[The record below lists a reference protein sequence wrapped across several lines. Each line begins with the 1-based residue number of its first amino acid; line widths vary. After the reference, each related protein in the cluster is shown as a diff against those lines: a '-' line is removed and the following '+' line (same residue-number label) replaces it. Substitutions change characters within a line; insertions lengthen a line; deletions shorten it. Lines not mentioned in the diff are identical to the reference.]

1 MESKSHRVELTCR
14 QRSIYFVD
22 APDSE
27 AAKQVASERWRR
39 GEPSDVAGFDWQ
51 ELESAAVAPAADS
64 GSQTQDD
71 QVVLRFVQE
80 RESLLLKLGSSL
92 VSASVNDA
100 ISAAQTAP
108 DLGWFRR
115 DGVPDTVRAA
125 EALER
130 LCARKQLV
138 SFRRTRVRSNER
150 GEILLYCTPRYLEQ
164 LASEMNEDS
173 VRAYG

>member
-22 APDSE
+22 AADSE
-27 AAKQVASERWRR
+27 AAKQLASERWRR
-39 GEPSDVAGFDWQ
+39 GDPSDVAGFDWQ
-51 ELESAAVAPAADS
+51 ELEWAAVTPVPDPI
-64 GSQTQDD
+64 SQAQDD
-71 QVVLRFVQE
+71 EVVLRFVQE

-92 VSASVNDA
+92 VGASVNDA

-108 DLGWFRR
+108 DLGWFRQ
-115 DGVPDTVRAA
+115 DGAPDIVRAA

-130 LCARKQLV
+130 LCAKKQLV
-138 SFRRTRVRSNER
+138 SFRRVRVRSNER
-150 GEILLYCTPRYLEQ
+150 GDILLYCTPRYLEQ
-164 LASEMNEDS
+164 LASEVNEEV